1 MKIKLNWKFNVVF
14 ILFFICL
21 NGYAQKGSIKIYSE
35 LKGVN
40 VYLDEVFKGTDI
52 NSIDS
57 VTAGN
62 HYLKVVKDDVIVFGE
77 LVVAKPNET
86 TAILVKETKDI
97 QDKMLAKKYNEQ
109 ESYRSKK
116 LDVLL
121 DTKYV
126 TETSGNTQINE
137 KTKSLY
143 FPGYFSVL
151 GGSNTT
157 GNVSTNSTTVTKTET
172 SWFIIRGNQKISHDE
187 FAQLTNNTDYFN
199 KAKLYNSEVEKYEQ
213 IKKQKPKWKVE
224 ATPLIIGA
232 VFAAGG
238 YLLYD
243 PKVNMFSTNTSD
255 AKVLG
260 NAVGGS
266 LMLVGTV
273 AFLTGLFHHERPNN
287 PMPVFISPITMDD
300 AIRDSKE
307 YNRKLKIELGL
318 PENYE
323 PQK

>member
-1 MKIKLNWKFNVVF
+1 MKIKLNRKFNVVF
-14 ILFFICL
+14 ILFLFCL
-21 NGYAQKGSIKIYSE
+21 TGYAQKGSIKIFSE

-57 VTAGN
+57 VATGN
-62 HYLKVVKDDVIVFGE
+62 HYLKVVKDEVVVFGE
-77 LVVAKPNET
+77 LVAAKPNET
-86 TAILVKETKDI
+86 TTILVKETKDI

-151 GGSNTT
+151 GASNTT

-172 SWFIIRGNQKISHDE
+172 SWFIIRGNQKITQDE
-187 FAQLTNNTDYFN
+187 FAQLTNNADYFD
-199 KAKLYNSEVEKYEQ
+199 KAKQYNKEVEKYEQ
-213 IKKQKPKWKVE
+213 IKKQKPKWKIN
-224 ATPLIIGA
+224 ATPLLIGA

-243 PKVNMFSTNTSD
+243 PKVNIFSDTAPD
-255 AKVLG
+255 GKVLG
-260 NAVGGS
+260 NALGGS
-266 LMLVGTV
+266 LMLVGAG
-273 AFLTGLFHHERPNN
+273 AFLTGLFNHQRPNN
-287 PMPVFISPITMDD
+287 PMPVFISPINMDD

-307 YNRKLKIELGL
+307 FNRKLKIQLGL

>member
-1 MKIKLNWKFNVVF
+1 MKKKLNIVL
-14 ILFFICL
+14 ILFFFCL
-21 NGYAQKGSIKIYSE
+21 TGFAQKGNIKIYSE
-35 LKGVN
+35 LKGVY
-40 VYLDEVFKGTDI
+40 VYVDEVFKGTDI
-52 NSIDS
+52 TSIDS

-62 HYLKVVKDDVIVFGE
+62 HYLKVLKEDVIAFGE
-77 LVVAKPNET
+77 LISVKPNET
-86 TAILVKETKDI
+86 TAILVKDSKEI
-97 QDKMLAKKYNEQ
+97 QDKLLSKKFKEQ
-109 ESYRSKK
+109 ETYRSKK

-126 TETSGNTQINE
+126 TETSGSTQINE
-137 KTKSLY
+137 NTKSLY

-151 GGSNTT
+151 GGSKTT

-172 SWFIIRGNQKISHDE
+172 SWFITRGNQKISHDD

-199 KAKLYNSEVEKYEQ
+199 KANQYKNELEKYEQ
-213 IKKQKPKWKVE
+213 IGKQKPKWKIDT
-224 ATPLIIGA
+224 TPLIIGA
-232 VFAAGG
+232 IFAGAGA
-238 YLLYD
+238 LLYD
-243 PKVNMFSTNTSD
+243 PKVNPFDNNAPTDKAVVNVLAGSTI
-255 AKVLG
+255 
-260 NAVGGS
+260 
-266 LMLVGTV
+266 LVGSV
-273 AFLTGLFHHERPNN
+273 AFLVGLFHHQRPYN